1 MNHSKVLQKDYHQPT
16 TYQRSQINRKDEAEL
31 SANLIYEKTPLEKKN
46 KYVKHA
52 FFMKKMEL
60 KTIFGYCSLKIFSP
74 TDKINF
80 NYFHSSNI
88 LHFFSLSTRPKIT
101 LHFLFQFFYR
111 QKHCFLN
118 VTTSLSRLPFRSLRK
133 ADH

>member
-60 KTIFGYCSLKIFSP
+60 KTIFGLKIFSP

-101 LHFLFQFFYR
+101 LHFLFQFFID
-111 QKHCFLN
+111 KNTAF
-118 VTTSLSRLPFRSLRK
+118 
-133 ADH
+133 